1 MLFKKIIIL
10 FILVLAAQ
18 QLLAQR
24 NRNKLNDKK
33 LNENVIEEGYENY
46 LNFGDTIYIMIGVCK
61 DKWMIRK
68 DAPKLVDVVGEPLSE
83 QTPFLKIHGNIL
95 YNFSYRSY
103 IDTPFAQNNLQQHL
117 VQTNLY
123 FVIKDRYPVQISI
136 TNRSS
141 NSPYFK
147 NLTDVNFNF
156 NRKVL
161 LDNIKNNV
169 KTKVLG
175 LVNKDALLQAEKLY
189 ANKQQ
194 LAQQLQ
200 AWINNPA
207 RAQELI
213 EENELAVRNNIET
226 IKEKAK
232 NLNTND
238 LSFTTND
245 FDGIDIANFPKET
258 KGLQGR
264 IINKAKE
271 KIPDT
276 LKSTLVIL
284 EALKNINVSSIKDRI
299 TDSEKAKLPSEL
311 DDFKKPDIVKLKANL
326 EDNARNKLQNLKDG
340 TTSKLQKNKLLNTKD
355 SSRLEKYNAKKE
367 QLTKLKEEL
376 KSDQVKIS
384 KLKKNVLDSV
394 NKAKRDIAALQ
405 SPNGLFA
412 FMKQK
417 GIAKNELTKAER
429 LLLSVNQVGIGRT
442 YVDYSELTVKNISL
456 AGVNVE
462 MNPNKFYVAFAAGK
476 VNYRFRDFVIK
487 NNNSLQDQSL
497 YIVRAGIGQKEKN
510 NFIVSFYNGKK
521 DLLNYTSS
529 STRASV
535 QRVLGISAEA
545 RFELNEN
552 NYIIGEV
559 AKSSY
564 NINSNVQSSSSE
576 LVKKATNLKVH
587 TNEAFSIKLFSQHPQ
602 TNTKLTA
609 YYKKIGE
616 NFQSF
621 NLFPININQDAWM
634 VKVNQLLWKKRLAV
648 DAAVRKNDFISPI
661 AAPTSFATNTI
672 FKSLQASLRI
682 PKYPYLSLGYYPSSQ
697 LSLTDNRI
705 LVENQY
711 NTFNAIMSHSYQV
724 KQIGMNTNAVFTKF
738 YNAGTDSNFIYY
750 NASSFSVN
758 NSIYLGK
765 FTLQSTAAIIDQQSL
780 NLFTAEQLIGYQFK
794 NTFSLSAS
802 LKWNRLNKT
811 ENLFGAAVL
820 MNMNIKRLGTLQF
833 NYEKTYLPSYNRTLI
848 PVDIGRMSFFRQF

>member
-1 MLFKKIIIL
+1 MHFKKVIIL
-10 FILVLAAQ
+10 FILVLTAQ

-24 NRNKLNDKK
+24 NRSKLNDKK
-33 LNENVIEEGYENY
+33 YNESPTEEGYENY

-61 DKWMIRK
+61 NKWIIRR
-68 DAPKLVDVVGEPLSE
+68 DAPKLVAVVAEPV
-83 QTPFLKIHGNIL
+83 TAHVPFIKIHGNIL

-117 VQTNLY
+117 IQTNLH
-123 FVIKDRYPVQISI
+123 FVIKDKYPVQMSI

-156 NRKVL
+156 NRRVL

-169 KTKVLG
+169 KTKALG
-175 LVNKDALLQAEKLY
+175 LVSKDALLQAEKLY
-189 ANKQQ
+189 ENKQQ

-207 RAQELI
+207 RVQEFV
-213 EENELAVRNNIET
+213 EEKERALLGNIGP
-226 IKEKAK
+226 IKDKAK
-232 NLNTND
+232 NLNTYNSPFSITD
-238 LSFTTND
+238 LE
-245 FDGIDIANFPKET
+245 GIDIVNLPKET

-276 LKSTLVIL
+276 VTSTLAKI
-284 EALKNINVSSIKDRI
+284 ETLKNINASTIKDRI
-299 TDSEKAKLPSEL
+299 TDSVKAKLTPEL
-311 DDFKKPDIVKLKANL
+311 VDFTKPDVAKVKASVV
-326 EDNARNKLQNLKDG
+326 DSA
-340 TTSKLQKNKLLNTKD
+340 KNKWQNVKDSATAKIQKDKFLYAKD
-355 SSRLEKYNAKKE
+355 SSKLEKYNAKKE
-367 QLTKLKEEL
+367 QLVKLKEQI
-376 KSDQVKIS
+376 KSDEAKIS

-394 NKAKRDIAALQ
+394 NKIKRDIAALQ
-405 SPNGLFA
+405 TPYGLFS

-456 AGVNVE
+456 AGINVE

-476 VNYRFRDFVIK
+476 VNYRFRDFIIK
-487 NNNSLQDQSL
+487 NNNALPDQSL

-521 DLLNYTSS
+521 DQLNYTSS

-535 QRVLGISAEA
+535 QRVLGISAEV
-545 RFELNEN
+545 RFVLNEN

-564 NINSNVQSSSSE
+564 NINANVQPTSTE
-576 LVKKATNLKVH
+576 LVGKATNLKIH
-587 TNEAFSIKLFSQHPQ
+587 TNEAYSIKLFSQHPQ

-621 NLFPININQDAWM
+621 NLFPTNINQDAWM
-634 VKVNQLLWKKRLAV
+634 VKANQLLWKKRLSL
-648 DAAVRKNDFISPI
+648 DASVRKNDFVSPI
-661 AAPTSFATNTI
+661 AAPATFTSETI
-672 FKSLQASLRI
+672 FKSFQASVRI
-682 PKYPYLSLGYYPSSQ
+682 PKYPYVSVGYYPSSQ
-697 LSLTDNRI
+697 LSLMDNQV

-711 NTFNAIMSHSYQV
+711 NTFNIIMSHSYQF
-724 KQIGMNTNAVFTKF
+724 KQTGMNTNAVFTKF
-738 YNAGTDSNFIYY
+738 YNTGSDSNFIYY
-750 NASSFSVN
+750 NASSFTVN
-758 NSIYLGK
+758 HSIYLGK
-765 FTLQSTAAIIDQQSL
+765 FTLQSTMAIIDQQLL
-780 NLFTAEQLIGYQFK
+780 NLFTVEQKVGYQFK
-794 NTFSLSAS
+794 NTFSLSGS
-802 LKWNRLNKT
+802 LKWNRLNKA
-811 ENLFGAAVL
+811 ENLFGVGAL
-820 MNMNIKRLGTLQF
+820 MNMYIKRLGTLQF

>member
-1 MLFKKIIIL
+1 MHFKKAIIL
-10 FILVLAAQ
+10 FILVLAVQ

-24 NRNKLNDKK
+24 NRNKLTNRGF
-33 LNENVIEEGYENY
+33 NENTIEEGYENY

-68 DAPKLVDVVGEPLSE
+68 DAPKLVAFVGEPISE
-83 QTPFLKIHGNIL
+83 PTPFLKMHGNIL

-103 IDTPFAQNNLQQHL
+103 IDTPFAQNDLQQHL
-117 VQTNLY
+117 VQTNIN
-123 FVIKDRYPVQISI
+123 FVIKDKYPVQMSI

-156 NRKVL
+156 NRRVL

-169 KTKVLG
+169 KTKALG
-175 LVNKDALLQAEKLY
+175 LVNKDALLQAENVY

-194 LAQQLQ
+194 LVQQLQ

-207 RAQELI
+207 RAQEFV
-213 EENELAVRNNIET
+213 EEKELALRGNMET
-226 IKEKAK
+226 IKDKAK
-232 NLNTND
+232 SISIND
-238 LSFTTND
+238 FPFPTND
-245 FDGIDIANFPKET
+245 FDGTDIANLPKET

-264 IINKAKE
+264 IINKAQE
-271 KIPDT
+271 KIPGT
-276 LKSTLVIL
+276 LTSTLAKI
-284 EALKNINVSSIKDRI
+284 EALKNINASTIKDRI
-299 TDSEKAKLPSEL
+299 TDSVKAKLAPEL
-311 DDFKKPDIVKLKANL
+311 ANFKKSDVTKIKANVV
-326 EDNARNKLQNLKDG
+326 DSAKSKWQNVKDS
-340 TTSKLQKNKLLNTKD
+340 TTAKIQKNKFLNTKD

-376 KSDQVKIS
+376 KSDQANIS

-394 NKAKRDIAALQ
+394 NKVKRDIAALQ
-405 SPNGLFA
+405 TPNGLFA

-429 LLLSVNQVGIGRT
+429 LLLSLNQVGIGRT

-476 VNYRFRDFVIK
+476 VNYRFRDFIIK
-487 NNNSLQDQSL
+487 NNNSLPDQSL

-521 DLLNYTSS
+521 DLLNYTSAS
-529 STRASV
+529 AIGSV

-545 RFELNEN
+545 RFALNEN

-564 NINSNVQSSSSE
+564 NINASVRPSSTE
-576 LVKKATNLKVH
+576 LVGKATNLKVH
-587 TNEAFSIKLFSQHPQ
+587 TNEAYSIKLFSQHPQ

-621 NLFPININQDAWM
+621 NLFPTNINQDAWM
-634 VKVNQLLWKKRLAV
+634 VKANQLLWKKRLSL
-648 DAAVRKNDFISPI
+648 DASVRKNDFISPI
-661 AAPTSFATNTI
+661 AAPASFASETI

-682 PKYPYLSLGYYPSSQ
+682 PKYPYISVGYYPSSQ
-697 LSLTDNRI
+697 LSLMDNQV

-711 NTFNAIMSHSYQV
+711 NTFNAIMSHSYQF
-724 KQIGMNTNAVFTKF
+724 KQTGMNTNAVFTKF
-738 YNAGTDSNFIYY
+738 YNTGSDSNFIYY
-750 NASSFSVN
+750 NASSFTIN
-758 NSIYLGK
+758 HSIYLGK

-780 NLFTAEQLIGYQFK
+780 NLFTAEQLVGYQFK
-794 NTFSLSAS
+794 NTFSLSGS
-802 LKWNRLNKT
+802 LKWNRLNKA
-811 ENLFGAAVL
+811 ENLFGIGAL